1 MSHLKKYL
9 LFIITCLFIIS
20 CNKSKNNLN
29 SIKKISEDLNEKPEE
44 VLYICKGKYSKRYHL
59 RKTCHGLNS
68 CSTDIHVVTYSE
80 AINMGRT
87 LCGFED

>member
-9 LFIITCLFIIS
+9 IFIITCLFIIS
-20 CNKSKNNLN
+20 CNKSKKNLD

-59 RKTCHGLNS
+59 RKT
-68 CSTDIHVVTYSE
+68 
-80 AINMGRT
+80 
-87 LCGFED
+87 